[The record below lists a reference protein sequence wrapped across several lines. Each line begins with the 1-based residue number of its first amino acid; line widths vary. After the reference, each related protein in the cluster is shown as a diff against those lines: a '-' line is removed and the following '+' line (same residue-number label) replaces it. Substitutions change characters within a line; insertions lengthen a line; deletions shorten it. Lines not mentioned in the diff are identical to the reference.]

1 LAKLRRK
8 ASRGKSQL
16 VRLGHREIETLGL
29 DQGFWTDLYH
39 RSMSVYWPVFFG
51 GAAAIFGALNAI
63 FAGLYYLGDEPVANV
78 GRRNPLELFYFSIET
93 LATVGYGDMHPQT
106 NYGHLVATVEIF
118 TGMCFLAVLTG
129 LVFARFSRPRARF
142 VFADKAVVTD
152 HDGKQTLMIRMAN
165 ARHNA
170 ISRANARLWII
181 RAERTKEGDQ
191 LRRFYELKLDR
202 ANHPMFVLSW
212 MLFHIIDKESP
223 LCEATSS
230 DLAEGDAMLVLNVG
244 GLDDSSAQQLYARRV
259 YSWRDIKWH
268 HRYRD
273 ITSVSPQGRFLLDY
287 TKFDDVVP
295 DQS

>member
-1 LAKLRRK
+1 MAKTRRK
-8 ASRGKSQL
+8 RSDTKSQL
-16 VRLGHREIETLGL
+16 VRFGHREIETLGL
-29 DQGFWTDLYH
+29 SQGFWSDFYH
-39 RSMSVYWPVFFG
+39 RSMSIYWPVFFG
-51 GAAAIFGALNAI
+51 GAALVFVALNAI
-63 FAGLYYLGDEPVANV
+63 FAFLYSLGHEPIANV
-78 GRRNPLELFYFSIET
+78 TGDNPLEYFYFSIET

-142 VFADKAVVTD
+142 VFATHPVITD
-152 HDGKQTLMIRMAN
+152 RDGHSTLMIRMAN

-170 ISRANARLWII
+170 ISRANARLWLI

-191 LRRFYELKLDR
+191 LRRFYELTLDR
-202 ANHPMFVLSW
+202 SDHPMFVLSW
-212 MLFHIIDKESP
+212 MLFHVIDKASP
-223 LCEATSS
+223 LHGTTST
-230 DLAEGDAMLVLNVG
+230 DLAEGDALLVLNVG

-259 YSWRDIKWH
+259 YSWHDIRWR

-287 TKFDDVVP
+287 TKFNDVVP
-295 DQS
+295 EDA